1 MNLEELTLLIQSRAA
16 ENLPLGYRVKF
27 DINDLGIILWDGTET
42 PAVFSHEDKDSDAT
56 VRVTGENLEKL
67 MNGNLDPTLAFMTGK
82 IKASGSMGIVM
93 KLSNMLES

>member
-1 MNLEELTLLIQSRAA
+1 MNLEEMTRLIQSRAA

-42 PAVFSHEDKDSDAT
+42 PAVFSNDDQDSDAT
-56 VRVTGENLEKL
+56 VGVTSDNLEKL

-82 IKASGSMGIVM
+82 IKVSGSKGVVM

>member
-1 MNLEELTLLIQSRAA
+1 MTLDELTQLIQSRAA

-42 PAVFSHEDKDSDAT
+42 PAKFSHEDEDSDAT
-56 VRVTGENLEKL
+56 VGLNSDNLEKL
-67 MNGNLDPTLAFMTGK
+67 MSGNLDPTLAFMTGK
-82 IKASGSMGIVM
+82 IKVSGSKGVVM